1 MNFDEQIA
9 RACEPVP
16 GLLHGALALLPEGLM
31 IGGVGQGGSFNREP
45 LARSATRCLAHYLT
59 ASRPTADAALFVEHL
74 FVGREELVVILQGRR
89 YPQLALALRCTAEP
103 NLAFVRSL
111 SRTALDC
118 IEATVDLAVWGL

>member
-1 MNFDEQIA
+1 MNLDEHIT

-16 GLLHGALALLPEGLM
+16 GLLHGALILLPEGLL
-31 IGGVGQGGSFNREP
+31 IGGVGPGGAFDREP
-45 LARSATRCLAHYLT
+45 LARSATRCLAHTLT
-59 ASRPTADAALFVEHL
+59 ASRPDADAPWFVEHL
-74 FVGREELVVILQGRR
+74 FLGREELVVILRGRR
-89 YPQLALALRCTAEP
+89 YPQLALALRCSSEP